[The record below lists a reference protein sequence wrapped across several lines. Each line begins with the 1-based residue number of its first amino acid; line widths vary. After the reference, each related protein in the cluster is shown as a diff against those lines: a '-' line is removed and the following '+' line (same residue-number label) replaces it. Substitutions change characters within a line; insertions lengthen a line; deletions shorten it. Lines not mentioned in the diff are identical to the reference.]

1 MRSKSSIGSRLGEN
15 LRMIDVFGAPF
26 NMLID
31 DKTMKVRSNMG
42 ALCSFMMVFVIAIYA
57 YSKLFVL
64 M

>member
-1 MRSKSSIGSRLGEN
+1 
-15 LRMIDVFGAPF
+15 MIDVFGAPF